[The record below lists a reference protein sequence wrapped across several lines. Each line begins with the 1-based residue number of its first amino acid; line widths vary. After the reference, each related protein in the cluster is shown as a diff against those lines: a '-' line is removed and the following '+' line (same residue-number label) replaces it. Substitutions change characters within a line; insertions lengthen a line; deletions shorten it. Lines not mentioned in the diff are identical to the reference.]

1 MKTLK
6 KLHLKPEQELSDA
19 ELKLI
24 KAGGGNDDVYY
35 DCPYQPPGDN
45 AFSVCYYGSRCIIKL
60 YTGPTYTIGVG
71 RCMPDIEIETLSCK
85 CIYM

>member
-24 KAGGGNDDVYY
+24 KAGGGNDDYVTCYA
-35 DCPYQPPGDN
+35 N
-45 AFSVCYYGSRCIIKL
+45 AKKESECQVDQKCYIDFNTHRISGKCVFGRL
-60 YTGPTYTIGVG
+60 YEGAT
-71 RCMPDIEIETLSCK
+71 TLTCYCLSN
-85 CIYM
+85 

>member
-35 DCPYQPPGDN
+35 DCPYQPPGDS
-45 AFSVCYYGSRCIIKL
+45 AKPVCYYDTRCIIKD
-60 YTGPTYTIGVG
+60 YTGPAYTMIVG
-71 RCMPDIEIETLSCK
+71 KCAPKPETGYCECVK
-85 CIYM
+85 